1 MSNPLNAP
9 RPQANSLMLV
19 FRAMLLGIPLIVLVL
34 WLVLAE
40 DGFGPFPSA
49 WALLVVVALAAAAY
63 SFCEVLGFR
72 TVPLAY
78 GGRPADVEA
87 ESWRR
92 FTSSTFVRFAVC
104 EAALLLSIALAF
116 VVDSFWVVLLGAV
129 LAVALIL
136 LEALPTTRN
145 QQRFATSLEAGGAPS
160 YLLGRA
166 QDTDHRP
173 HDGS

>member
-1 MSNPLNAP
+1 
-9 RPQANSLMLV
+9 MLV
-19 FRAMLLGIPLIVLVL
+19 VRAMLMGIPLIVLVL
-34 WLVLAE
+34 WLMLAE

-49 WALLVVVALAAAAY
+49 WALLVVLALAVGAY

-72 TVPLAY
+72 TAPLEY

-104 EAALLLSIALAF
+104 EAALLLSVALAF
-116 VVDSFWVVLLGAV
+116 VVDSFWVVLVGAV
-129 LAVALIL
+129 LTVALIV
-136 LEALPTTRN
+136 LEVLPTPRN

-166 QDTDHRP
+166 QDVDTP
-173 HDGS
+173 